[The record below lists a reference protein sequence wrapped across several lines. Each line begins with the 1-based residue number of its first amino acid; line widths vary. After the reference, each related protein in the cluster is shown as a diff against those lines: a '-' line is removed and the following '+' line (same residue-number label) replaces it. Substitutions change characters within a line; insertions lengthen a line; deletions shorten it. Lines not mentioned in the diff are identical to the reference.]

1 MLDGGSLGEYGSLLA
16 ASPREDAGSTGPPC
30 CHSTCVCVAKGAGCV
45 WGEGGKPGGQC
56 LGASSFTS

>member
-1 MLDGGSLGEYGSLLA
+1 MLDGGSPGEYGSLLA

-45 WGEGGKPGGQC
+45 WGEGGNLVGS
-56 LGASSFTS
+56 A